1 MRDARIW
8 PMLLSSQQQETGVNF
23 QQCDV
28 DGFRIYAGALDTP
41 HGGYTAA
48 VEVHRVSP
56 PRLLG
61 AADRAERIF
70 SNDLLSGGHRFAE
83 PELALRHALQIGRQ
97 VVRLADAAVD

>member
-1 MRDARIW
+1 
-8 PMLLSSQQQETGVNF
+8 VNF

-41 HGGYTAA
+41 RGGYTAA
-48 VEVHRVSP
+48 VEVHRVSSARSAP
-56 PRLLG
+56 
-61 AADRAERIF
+61 AVADHAERIF

-97 VVRLADAAVD
+97 VVRLADAATD

>member
-1 MRDARIW
+1 M
-8 PMLLSSQQQETGVNF
+8 NF

-41 HGGYTAA
+41 HGGYIAA
-48 VEVHRVSP
+48 VEVHRVNP
-56 PRLLG
+56 PRS
-61 AADRAERIF
+61 APSMADHAERIF

-97 VVRLADAAVD
+97 VVRLADAAAD

>member
-1 MRDARIW
+1 M
-8 PMLLSSQQQETGVNF
+8 NF
-23 QQCDV
+23 QQCDI

-48 VEVHRVSP
+48 VEVHRVNP
-56 PRLLG
+56 LRAITE
-61 AADRAERIF
+61 AASRAERIF

-97 VVRLADAAVD
+97 VIRLADASAD